1 MRGSVQIAR
10 FFEIPVL
17 LHWSFGLLAA
27 YVLFIGQSRGLAAG
41 QVLWLSFFVMAMFV
55 CIVLHE
61 FGHALTARR
70 FGVSTRDIVLLP
82 IGGMARLDKLPE
94 KPIHE
99 FLVAVAGPAVN
110 VAVALILS
118 SFFFIVS
125 PRELFAQA
133 LGSETDLIGNYFFF
147 VPALIFLNITLA
159 VFNLLPA
166 FPMDGGRI
174 LRALLS
180 MRLSRTKAT
189 RIAATVGQVIAV
201 AMFVLGLWNYHFTTA
216 FIGVF
221 IFFTAAKEYQWV
233 RSEGILSD
241 IAVGEKMRRDFTF
254 LKLSDS
260 ILPAYSLMIQNRE
273 FNFLVFDENANLV
286 GTLPN
291 WALAK
296 ALKNGLSNSRV
307 EEVFRKGFYAI
318 GPAAT
323 LKEANEKLQRPGADI
338 LPVFDGGALVGVL
351 DQRVISDALSGEN
364 R

>member
-1 MRGSVQIAR
+1 
-10 FFEIPVL
+10 VL
-17 LHWSFGLLAA
+17 LHWSFGLLFA
-27 YVLFIGQSRGLAAG
+27 YILYIGQSRGLAAG

-99 FLVAVAGPAVN
+99 FLVAIAGPAVN
-110 VAVALILS
+110 VGIALFLS
-118 SFFFIVS
+118 PYFFIVS
-125 PRELFAQA
+125 FRELFVQE
-133 LGSETDLIGNYFFF
+133 LNSDTDLFGNYLFF

-166 FPMDGGRI
+166 FPMDGGRV
-174 LRALLS
+174 LRALLATK
-180 MRLSRTKAT
+180 LSRTKAT
-189 RIAATVGQVIAV
+189 RIAATVGQTIAV
-201 AMFVLGLWNYHFTTA
+201 AMFVFGLWNYNITTA

-221 IFFTAAKEYQWV
+221 IFFTASKEYQWV
-233 RSEGILSD
+233 RSEGLLSEV
-241 IAVGEKMRRDFTF
+241 AAGEKMRREFTF

-260 ILPAYSLMIQNRE
+260 ILPAYSLLIQNRE

-291 WALAK
+291 WALIK
-296 ALKNGLSNSRV
+296 AMKNGLSGSRV
-307 EEVFRKGFYAI
+307 REIYSKGFSAI
-318 GPAAT
+318 VTAAT
-323 LKEANEKLQRPGADI
+323 LKEANEKFQQSEAHI
-338 LPVFDGGALVGVL
+338 LPVFDEGVLVGVL
-351 DQRVISDALSGEN
+351 DQVIISDALSGKKSIK
-364 R
+364 